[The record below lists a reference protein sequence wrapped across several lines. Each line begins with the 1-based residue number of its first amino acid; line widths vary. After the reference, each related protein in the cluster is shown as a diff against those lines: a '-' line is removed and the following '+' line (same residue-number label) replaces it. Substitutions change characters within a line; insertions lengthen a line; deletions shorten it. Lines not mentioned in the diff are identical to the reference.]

1 MTKRTMTAD
10 EREWEEGRE
19 ARWQWTVRQLNKT
32 WRDVQAQEATKE
44 RSTMR
49 RRLFPWRIHIE
60 RLN

>member
-32 WRDVQAQEATKE
+32 WRDVQAQEAAGE
-44 RSTMR
+44 PSTMR